1 MPADHV
7 TSDHE
12 CPRMRRCNAANS
24 GQHLATGAYTSNSPR
39 HKCRERGHRL
49 GHRPGGGD
57 GVFTHGVPCSMST
70 HPPHRSTRKS
80 HSERRL
86 SRHPG
91 LPRHPSSPETD
102 HGALRTGGRTRHF
115 AHVCKL
121 FSSGG
126 SAAEESVDDSPYLFD
141 SRHDDLAPASA
152 ARHTIPQ
159 TPRGGCCSTCWRWWP
174 SLNRPDQDAQS

>member
-1 MPADHV
+1 MPP
-7 TSDHE
+7 HE
-12 CPRMRRCNAANS
+12 SCNAANS
-24 GQHLATGAYTSNSPR
+24 GQYLATDAYTSNSPR
-39 HKCRERGHRL
+39 STSTSAASAVIVL
-49 GHRPGGGD
+49 VTD
-57 GVFTHGVPCSMST
+57 QVAVTVSFTHGVPCSMST
-70 HPPHRSTRKS
+70 HPPHRSTRKN

-91 LPRHPSSPETD
+91 LPRHPSSPATD